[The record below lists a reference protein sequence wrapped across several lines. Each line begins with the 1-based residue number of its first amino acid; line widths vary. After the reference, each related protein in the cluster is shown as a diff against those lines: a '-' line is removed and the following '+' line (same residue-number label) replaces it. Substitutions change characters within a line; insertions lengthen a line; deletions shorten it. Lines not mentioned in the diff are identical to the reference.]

1 MYYNILK
8 TLKHLKDED
17 IHEKDKYDSQQ
28 HFILFQIMKY
38 GGYRN
43 VFNHNLMVKNVFPV
57 TQGKMFNLAVTEVI
71 HVYAWNKSEA
81 RKL

>member
-8 TLKHLKDED
+8 TLKNLKDED
-17 IHEKDKYDSQQ
+17 IYEKDKCDSKQ

-38 GGYRN
+38 GRYRN

-57 TQGKMFNLAVTEVI
+57 TQGKTFNLAITETI
-71 HVYAWNKSEA
+71 YLYTQDKSEA